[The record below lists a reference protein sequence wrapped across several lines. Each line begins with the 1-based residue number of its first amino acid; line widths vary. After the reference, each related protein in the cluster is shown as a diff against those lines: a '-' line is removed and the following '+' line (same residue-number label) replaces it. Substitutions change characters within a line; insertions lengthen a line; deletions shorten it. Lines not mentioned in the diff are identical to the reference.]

1 MIDVKGKWALI
12 TGASRGIGRL
22 AALFMAGRGCNL
34 ILQARDAAHCAAV
47 LEEARRLGVEACA
60 LSAELSDPA
69 EVDKL
74 CREVDALGVP
84 VDIILNNAGLQIAY
98 RSDYLATPASDF
110 DVSFRVCT
118 TAPMM
123 ICYHF
128 LPGMKARGFGR
139 IVNTT
144 SGIDGEPEQAGYSAA
159 KAALN
164 KVTRDLGRDLA
175 GTNVMVNLTDPGWCR
190 TDLGGPKAPNAPES
204 ALPGVLLGVFLDD
217 GKSGRIFA
225 AQDYAGMTLE
235 EAVSAVEGPILVTAF
250 EPFGGDKVNPTQMVL
265 ERLPEEI
272 GGRRIEKLLL
282 PVEFVRSRELACAAY
297 DRVRPA
303 AVVMLGLAGT
313 RGEITPETTGRNL
326 MKARI
331 PDNAGYEPQD
341 LPITEEGPAE
351 LPSTFPIDRIIAAV
365 GRAGV
370 PCRISHSAG
379 LYVCNNLLYAML
391 AHDGGAVPTGFIHV
405 PAVPEL
411 GHPDMPSME
420 FDMIYAGICAA
431 LGAVAES
438 IE

>member
-22 AALFMAGRGCNL
+22 AALIMAGRGCNL
-34 ILQARDAAHCAAV
+34 ILQARDAAHCEAV
-47 LEEARRLGVEACA
+47 LDEVRRLGAEAFA

-69 EVDKL
+69 EVERL
-74 CREVDALGVP
+74 CREIDALGVP

-98 RSDYLATPASDF
+98 RTDYLATPANDF

-164 KVTRDLGRDLA
+164 KVTRDLGRDLT
-175 GTNVMVNLTDPGWCR
+175 GTNVMINLTDPGWCR

-204 ALPGVLLGVFLDD
+204 ALPGVLLGAFLND

-235 EAVSAVEGPILVTAF
+235 EAVSAVEGPVLVTAF
-250 EPFGGDKVNPTQMVL
+250 EPFGGDRVNPTQMVL

-272 GGRRIEKLLL
+272 RGRRLEKVLL
-282 PVEFVRSRELACAAY
+282 PVEFGRSRALACAAY

-331 PDNAGYEPQD
+331 PDNAGYQPID
-341 LPITEEGPAE
+341 LPIAEDGPAE
-351 LPSTFPIDRIIAAV
+351 LPSTFPVGKIIAAV
-365 GRAGV
+365 GSAGV

-379 LYVCNNLLYAML
+379 LYVCNSLLYSML
-391 AHDGGAVPTGFIHV
+391 RHNRGAVPTGFIHV
-405 PAVPEL
+405 PAIPEM
-411 GHPDMPSME
+411 GYADKPSMA
-420 FDMIYAGICAA
+420 FDDIYKGIAAA
-431 LGAVAES
+431 LEAVAE
-438 IE
+438 ELK